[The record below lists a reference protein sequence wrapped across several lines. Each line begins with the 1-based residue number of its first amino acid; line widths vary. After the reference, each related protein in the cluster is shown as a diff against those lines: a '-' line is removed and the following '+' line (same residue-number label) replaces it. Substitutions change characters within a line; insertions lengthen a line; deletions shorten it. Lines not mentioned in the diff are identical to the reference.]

1 MKNVSKNLDLDFSST
16 NIKDGQGNTWAK
28 IPVINLK
35 ESTINTSVDM
45 YKAEG
50 GYIHRP
56 SFVDV
61 IPTL

>member
-1 MKNVSKNLDLDFSST
+1 MKNTAKNLDLDFSAT
-16 NIKDGQGNTWAK
+16 NIKDGEGNTWAR

-35 ESTINTSVDM
+35 EAIINKSVDL
-45 YKAEG
+45 YKAVG

-61 IPTL
+61 VPTL